1 MLLICISNF
10 KNIVIRHFPIEIIT
24 VLHHTYINNYVI
36 KNAGFLF
43 MVHFKVFYM
52 FQTQEV
58 YKWLQPKIC
67 REDVSE
73 AARLP
78 PASEKHE
85 CPPCNPGMDYRNGS
99 TCEFCPKDMYSDG
112 KTSCKRCPPNTTP
125 NYGYHIHHWTEMP
138 KMMSAACME
147 VDGKEL

>member
-1 MLLICISNF
+1 MFSSYTV
-10 KNIVIRHFPIEIIT
+10 KNTI
-24 VLHHTYINNYVI
+24 
-36 KNAGFLF
+36 FLF
-43 MVHFKVFYM
+43 VEHLKVYYM
-52 FQTQEV
+52 LQTQEV

-67 REDVSE
+67 REDVPE
-73 AARLP
+73 AACLP

-85 CPPCNPGMDYRNGS
+85 CPPCNPGMDYRNAS
-99 TCEFCPKDMYSDG
+99 TCEFCPKYTYSDG

>member
-1 MLLICISNF
+1 MFDSYTVKIIFVIHLKVNYML
-10 KNIVIRHFPIEIIT
+10 
-24 VLHHTYINNYVI
+24 
-36 KNAGFLF
+36 
-43 MVHFKVFYM
+43 
-52 FQTQEV
+52 QTQKV

-67 REDVSE
+67 REDVPE

-85 CPPCNPGMDYRNGS
+85 CPPCNPGMDYRNAS
-99 TCEFCPKDMYSDG
+99 ICEFCPKDMYSDG

-147 VDGKEL
+147 IDGKEL